1 MGQLKPGVRYIYE
14 RQGGVVY
21 AREAGAPASQRQE
34 IGWDWEISTNPAVV
48 KGASIDT
55 IRENQLWYKI
65 REASMSNLAL
75 QEAIERV
82 KVLYYLSQ
90 KENGNSET

>member
-1 MGQLKPGVRYIYE
+1 MGQLKPGVKYIYE

-21 AREAGAPASQRQE
+21 AREHGAPTSQRVE
-34 IGWDWEISTNPAVV
+34 IGWDWEVEDNPSRV
-48 KGASIDT
+48 KGASIDS

-65 REASMSNLAL
+65 REASMSNPAL

-82 KVLYYLSQ
+82 KILYYLSQ
-90 KENGNSET
+90 KENGNRET